1 MKTKNRLNLKGSGIF
16 QVHNNKKCPPCPKC
30 PPCLK
35 SSSEKPH
42 QHIAAPTVVKKPA
55 STVVTNSAPTVVKK
69 PASTVVTNSAPT
81 LVTKSAPT
89 LVTKS
94 APTLVTKS
102 APTVVRNPKTTPART
117 YAEVTKSTSVSA
129 PAIVTNPK
137 STPTP
142 SYAQV
147 TKPTSVSAPVDIN
160 TEINNIYKNIITVLR
175 QLMNDKSTNNKSE
188 LKKLLHMAKNAD
200 SKIENALIN
209 IDNAKEKTLE
219 ASLLKLN
226 SVLKKNCSG
235 WIDGPKC
242 AMVVKFLPSSIK
254 NMYEI
259 IYLFDNT
266 LTQNDKNIKITKF
279 INIAVPELKKIIDSN
294 TYPELQ
300 QFSDNV
306 NAIYKK
312 LYTKGGKKIIKRKK
326 TVKRKKN
333 R

>member
-55 STVVTNSAPTVVKK
+55 STVVTN
-69 PASTVVTNSAPT
+69 
-81 LVTKSAPT
+81 SAPT